1 MKANGYMVKRRKQKV
16 EDRKLWDEDLKN
28 IPFENSRKRAVVII
42 TIISFGFVVI
52 LFRLINL
59 MIFDHEKLSERAAR
73 QYIREK
79 TLTPQRGVIWDRN
92 MKEMATNIETDS
104 LYAVPSNIRDTND
117 LSRKIAPII
126 KVSAGEINRLLVKKK
141 GKSFA
146 WLSRRMDLE
155 TSNKLHVLRE
165 PFKEEEIGFVTEP
178 KRYYPKGQTASHI
191 LGFANID
198 DRGIAGLELVYNDY
212 LKGEVKN
219 VSVGMDARG
228 KSLVSDVKEAVQ
240 GNNIIL
246 TIDEGLQY
254 IVERELTNAMQER
267 KAKAAVAIMM
277 NPMTGEILAL
287 ANRPTYDPNS
297 PAAAGGEEKRNRAIT
312 DLYEPG
318 STMKSILASAA
329 FEEKAVSLNNMFDVS
344 KGSITVGG
352 KTIHDVHRHG
362 VLTFQEV
369 IKKSSNV
376 GAVKIGMRLG
386 TTKYYEY
393 MKQFGF
399 GEKTGIDFPGEAR
412 GILRNVK
419 NWSGT
424 SLAAMS
430 IGQEIGMTPLQMLRA
445 YSVIANGGVLM
456 KPYIVSEI
464 ISPDGK
470 AIKRNSPTEV
480 RRVISK
486 TTAATLRNILKTV
499 VEEGGTAQRA
509 NVKGNLVAG
518 KTGTAQ
524 IFDSKTGHYS
534 KNRFVSSFVGF
545 APADNP
551 KVALIV
557 VVYEPVGETYGGLVA
572 APVFKNIIEHTF
584 AYLDVPMET
593 DENKILLVSRD
604 H

>member
-1 MKANGYMVKRRKQKV
+1 VRHRLLKRKRQKID
-16 EDRKLWDEDLKN
+16 DRKLWDEDLKN
-28 IPFENSRKRAVVII
+28 IPLENSRKRAVVII

-59 MIFDHEKLSERAAR
+59 MILDHEKLSGRASQ

-104 LYAVPSNIRDTND
+104 LYAVPSNIRDTGN
-117 LSRKIAPII
+117 LSAKIAPII

-141 GKSFA
+141 EKSFA
-146 WLSRRMDLE
+146 WLSRRMDME
-155 TSNKLHVLRE
+155 TSEKLNVLRE
-165 PFKEEEIGFVTEP
+165 PIKEGEIGFVTEP

-198 DRGIAGLELVYNDY
+198 DKGIAGLELVYNDY
-212 LKGEVKN
+212 LKGEVKS
-219 VSVGMDARG
+219 VSVGLDARG
-228 KSLVSDVKEAVQ
+228 KSLMSDVKEAVP
-240 GNNIIL
+240 GNNILL
-246 TIDEGLQY
+246 TVDEGLQY
-254 IVERELTNAMQER
+254 IVERELTNAMEER

-287 ANRPTYDPNS
+287 ANRPTYDPNFPS
-297 PAAAGGEEKRNRAIT
+297 AADGEEKRNRAIT

-329 FEEKAVSLNNMFDVS
+329 IEEKAVSLNNMFDVS

-376 GAVKIGMRLG
+376 VAVKIGMRLG
-386 TTKYYEY
+386 ATKYYEY
-393 MKQFGF
+393 MKRFGF
-399 GEKTGIDFPGEAR
+399 GEKTGVDFPGETR

-445 YSVIANGGVLM
+445 YSAIANGGVLM

-470 AIKRNSPTEV
+470 AIKRNSPTEE

-486 TTAATLRNILKTV
+486 ATAVTLRDILKTV
-499 VEEGGTAQRA
+499 VEEGGTAQKA

-524 IFDSKTGHYS
+524 IFDPKTGHYS

-557 VVYEPVGETYGGLVA
+557 VVYEPEGETYGGLVA

-604 H
+604 R

>member
-1 MKANGYMVKRRKQKV
+1 MRYGLLKGRKKKS
-16 EDRKLWDEDLKN
+16 EERMLWDEDLKKSSL
-28 IPFENSRKRAVVII
+28 ENSRKRAIVI
-42 TIISFGFVVI
+42 TTVISFGFAVI
-52 LFRLINL
+52 LFRLVNL
-59 MIFDHEKLSERAAR
+59 MIFDHAKLSGQASQ
-73 QYIREK
+73 QYISER

-92 MKEMATNIETDS
+92 LKEMATNIETDS
-104 LYAVPSNIRDTND
+104 LYAVPSNVRDTAR
-117 LSRKIAPII
+117 LSSQIAPII
-126 KVSAGEINRLLVKKK
+126 KVSSGEINSLLLKKK
-141 GKSFA
+141 GKSFTWVA
-146 WLSRRMDLE
+146 RRMDLE
-155 TSNKLHVLRE
+155 DSRKLSALKSS
-165 PFKEEEIGFVTEP
+165 FKDGEIGFVTEP
-178 KRYYPKGQTASHI
+178 KRYYPMKQVASHI

-198 DRGIAGLELVYNDY
+198 DKGIAGLELVYNDY
-212 LKGEVKN
+212 LKGEVK
-219 VSVGMDARG
+219 SVPVDRDARG
-228 KSLVSDVKEAVQ
+228 KSLVSDVKEAVP

-277 NPMTGEILAL
+277 NPATGEILAL

-297 PAAAGGEEKRNRAIT
+297 PSAADGEEKRNRAIT
-312 DLYEPG
+312 DIYEPG

-329 FEEKAVSLNNMFDVS
+329 VEEKAVRLNDMFDVS

-362 VLTFQEV
+362 VLNFQEV

-376 GAVKIGMRLG
+376 GAVKVGMRLG
-386 TTKYYEY
+386 AAKYYEY
-393 MKQFGF
+393 IKRFGF
-399 GEKTGIDFPGEAR
+399 GDKTGIDFPGEAR

-424 SLAAMS
+424 SLACMS
-430 IGQEIGMTPLQMLRA
+430 IGQEIGMTPLQMLTA
-445 YSVIANGGVLM
+445 YSAIANGGVLM

-470 AIKRNSPTEV
+470 SIKRNSPAEV

-486 TTAATLRNILKTV
+486 STAATLRDILKTV

-509 NVKGNLVAG
+509 NVNGNLVAG

-524 IFDSKTGHYS
+524 IFDTKTGHYS

-545 APADNP
+545 APADDP
-551 KVALIV
+551 RVALIV

-572 APVFKNIIEHTF
+572 APVFKNIIENTF
-584 AYLDVPMET
+584 SYLDVPMEKE
-593 DENKILLVSRD
+593 ENRIYLVSRTP
-604 H
+604 

>member
-1 MKANGYMVKRRKQKV
+1 MV
-16 EDRKLWDEDLKN
+16 
-28 IPFENSRKRAVVII
+28 
-42 TIISFGFVVI
+42 
-52 LFRLINL
+52 
-59 MIFDHEKLSERAAR
+59 FDHEKLSERAAQ

-79 TLTPQRGVIWDRN
+79 ALTPQRGVIWDRN
-92 MKEMATNIETDS
+92 MKELATNIETDS
-104 LYAVPSNIRDTND
+104 LFAIPSNVKDTKN
-117 LSRKIAPII
+117 LSSQIAPII
-126 KVSAGEINRLLVKKK
+126 KVSKGEINSLLLKRKER
-141 GKSFA
+141 SFT
-146 WLSRRMDLE
+146 WLARRVDME
-155 TSNKLHVLRE
+155 TSRKLSSLKS
-165 PFKEEEIGFVTEP
+165 PFKEGEIGFVTEP
-178 KRYYPKGQTASHI
+178 KRYYPKGQIASHI

-198 DRGIAGLELVYNDY
+198 DKGIAGLELVYNDY

-228 KSLVSDVKEAVQ
+228 KSLVSDVKEAVP
-240 GNNIIL
+240 GNNILL

-254 IVERELTNAMQER
+254 IVERELTNAMEER

-287 ANRPTYDPNS
+287 ANRPTYDPNFPS
-297 PAAAGGEEKRNRAIT
+297 AAGGEEKRNRAIT

-329 FEEKAVSLNNMFDVS
+329 IEEKAVRLNDMFDVS
-344 KGSITVGG
+344 KGSIKVGG
-352 KTIHDVHRHG
+352 KTIHDAHRHG
-362 VLTFQEV
+362 VLSFQEV

-386 TTKYYEY
+386 ASKYYEY
-393 MKQFGF
+393 MKRFGF
-399 GEKTGIDFPGEAR
+399 GQKTGVDFPGETK
-412 GILRNVK
+412 GILRDVK
-419 NWSGT
+419 KWSGT
-424 SLAAMS
+424 SLACMS
-430 IGQEIGMTPLQMLRA
+430 IGQEIGMTPLQMITA
-445 YSVIANGGVLM
+445 YSAIANGGVLM

-470 AIKRNSPTEV
+470 SIKRNSPAEE

-486 TTAATLRNILKTV
+486 ATAATLTDILKTV

-524 IFDSKTGHYS
+524 IFDPKTGHYS
-534 KNRFVSSFVGF
+534 RNRYVSSFVGF

-557 VVYEPVGETYGGLVA
+557 VIYEPVGETYGGLVA
-572 APVFKNIIEHTF
+572 APVFKNIIESTF
-584 AYLDVPMET
+584 AYLDVPIEKE
-593 DENKILLVSRD
+593 ENKIYLVSK
-604 H
+604 

>member
-1 MKANGYMVKRRKQKV
+1 
-16 EDRKLWDEDLKN
+16 
-28 IPFENSRKRAVVII
+28 
-42 TIISFGFVVI
+42 
-52 LFRLINL
+52 
-59 MIFDHEKLSERAAR
+59 
-73 QYIREK
+73 
-79 TLTPQRGVIWDRN
+79 
-92 MKEMATNIETDS
+92 
-104 LYAVPSNIRDTND
+104 
-117 LSRKIAPII
+117 
-126 KVSAGEINRLLVKKK
+126 
-141 GKSFA
+141 
-146 WLSRRMDLE
+146 
-155 TSNKLHVLRE
+155 
-165 PFKEEEIGFVTEP
+165 
-178 KRYYPKGQTASHI
+178 
-191 LGFANID
+191 
-198 DRGIAGLELVYNDY
+198 
-212 LKGEVKN
+212 
-219 VSVGMDARG
+219 
-228 KSLVSDVKEAVQ
+228 
-240 GNNIIL
+240 
-246 TIDEGLQY
+246 
-254 IVERELTNAMQER
+254 
-267 KAKAAVAIMM
+267 
-277 NPMTGEILAL
+277 
-287 ANRPTYDPNS
+287 
-297 PAAAGGEEKRNRAIT
+297 
-312 DLYEPG
+312 
-318 STMKSILASAA
+318 MKSILASAA
-329 FEEKAVSLNNMFDVS
+329 IEEKAVGLNNMFDVS

-352 KTIHDVHRHG
+352 KTIHDVHRHK

-376 GAVKIGMRLG
+376 GAVKIGMRIG
-386 TTKYYEY
+386 ATKYYEY
-393 MKQFGF
+393 MKRFGF
-399 GEKTGIDFPGEAR
+399 GDKTGIDFPGEAR

-445 YSVIANGGVLM
+445 YSAIANGGVLM

-470 AIKRNSPTEV
+470 AIKRNSPTEE

-486 TTAATLRNILKTV
+486 ATAATLRDILKTV

-524 IFDSKTGHYS
+524 IFDPKTGHYS

-557 VVYEPVGETYGGLVA
+557 VVYEPTGETYGGLVA

-593 DENKILLVSRD
+593 DENKVLLVSRD

>member
-1 MKANGYMVKRRKQKV
+1 MRYGLLKGRKKKN
-16 EDRKLWDEDLKN
+16 EERMLWDEDLKKSSL
-28 IPFENSRKRAVVII
+28 ENSRKRAIVI
-42 TIISFGFVVI
+42 TTVISFGFAVI
-52 LFRLINL
+52 LFRLVNL
-59 MIFDHEKLSERAAR
+59 MIFDHAKLSGQASQ

-92 MKEMATNIETDS
+92 LKEMATNIETDS
-104 LYAVPSNIRDTND
+104 LYAVPSNVRDTAR
-117 LSRKIAPII
+117 LSSQIAPII
-126 KVSAGEINRLLVKKK
+126 KVSSGEINSLLLKKK

-146 WLSRRMDLE
+146 WVARRMDLE
-155 TSNKLHVLRE
+155 DSRKLSALKSS
-165 PFKEEEIGFVTEP
+165 FKDGEIGFVTEP
-178 KRYYPKGQTASHI
+178 KRYYPMKQVASHI

-198 DRGIAGLELVYNDY
+198 DKGIAGLELVYNDY
-212 LKGEVKN
+212 LKGEVK
-219 VSVGMDARG
+219 SVPVDRDARG
-228 KSLVSDVKEAVQ
+228 KSLVSDVKEAVP

-254 IVERELTNAMQER
+254 IVERELTSAMQER

-277 NPMTGEILAL
+277 NPATGEILAL
-287 ANRPTYDPNS
+287 ANRPTYDPNYPS
-297 PAAAGGEEKRNRAIT
+297 VADGEEKRNRAIT
-312 DLYEPG
+312 DIYEPG

-329 FEEKAVSLNNMFDVS
+329 VEEKAVSLNDIFDVS
-344 KGSITVGG
+344 KGTITVGG

-362 VLTFQEV
+362 VLNFQEV

-376 GAVKIGMRLG
+376 GAVKVGMRLG
-386 TTKYYEY
+386 AAKYYEY
-393 MKQFGF
+393 IKRFGF
-399 GEKTGIDFPGEAR
+399 GDKTGIDFPGEAK

-424 SLAAMS
+424 SLACLS
-430 IGQEIGMTPLQMLRA
+430 IGQEIGMTPLQMLTA
-445 YSVIANGGVLM
+445 YSAIANGGVLM

-470 AIKRNSPTEV
+470 SIKRNSPAEV

-486 TTAATLRNILKTV
+486 STAATLRDILKTV

-509 NVKGNLVAG
+509 NVNGNLVAG

-524 IFDSKTGHYS
+524 IFDTKTGHYS

-545 APADNP
+545 APADDP
-551 KVALIV
+551 RVALIV

-572 APVFKNIIEHTF
+572 APVFKNIIENTF
-584 AYLDVPMET
+584 AYLNVPMEKE
-593 DENKILLVSRD
+593 ENRVYLVSRSP
-604 H
+604 

>member
-1 MKANGYMVKRRKQKV
+1 MIRRRTQRTDIK
-16 EDRKLWDEDLKN
+16 KLWDEDPANVPLEK
-28 IPFENSRKRAVVII
+28 SRKRAVVII
-42 TIISFGFVVI
+42 TIIFFGFVVI
-52 LFRLINL
+52 LFRLVNL
-59 MIFDHEKLSERAAR
+59 MIFDHEKLSERAAQ

-79 TLTPQRGVIWDRN
+79 TLTPQRGVMWDRN

-104 LYAVPSNIRDTND
+104 LYAVPSSIKDVSS
-117 LSRKIAPII
+117 LSSRVAPII
-126 KVSAGEINRLLVKKK
+126 KVSAGEINDLLLRKKE
-141 GKSFA
+141 KSFA
-146 WLSRRMDLE
+146 WISRRMDME
-155 TSNKLHVLRE
+155 TSHKLNALRE
-165 PFKEEEIGFVTEP
+165 SFHDGEIGFVTES
-178 KRYYPKGQTASHI
+178 KRYYPKGQVASHI

-198 DRGIAGLELVYNDY
+198 DKGIAGLELTYNDY
-212 LKGEVKN
+212 LKGEVKS

-228 KSLVSDVKEAVQ
+228 NSLVSDVKEAVP
-240 GNNIIL
+240 GHNIIL
-246 TIDEGLQY
+246 TIDEVLQY

-267 KAKAAVAIMM
+267 KAKASVAIMM

-287 ANRPTYDPNS
+287 ANRPTYDPNF
-297 PAAAGGEEKRNRAIT
+297 PAAANGEEKRNRAIT

-329 FEEKAVSLNNMFDVS
+329 LEEKAVRLNDMFDVS
-344 KGSITVGG
+344 RGTILVAG

-362 VLTFQEV
+362 VLNFQEV

-376 GAVKIGMRLG
+376 GTVKIGMRLG
-386 TTKYYEY
+386 ASKYYEY
-393 MKQFGF
+393 LNNFGF
-399 GEKTGIDFPGEAR
+399 GKKTGIDFPGEVN

-424 SLAAMS
+424 SLACMS
-430 IGQEIGMTPLQMLRA
+430 IGQEIGVTPLQMLNA
-445 YSVIANGGVLM
+445 YSVIANGGLLM
-456 KPYIVSEI
+456 RPYIVSEI

-470 AIKRNSPTEV
+470 VIKRNSPTEE

-486 TTAATLRNILKTV
+486 TTAAAMREILKTV

-509 NVKGNLVAG
+509 SVKGNLVAG

-524 IFDSKTGHYS
+524 IFDPKIKQYS

-557 VVYEPVGETYGGLVA
+557 VIYEPVGQTYGGLVA

-584 AYLDVPMET
+584 SYLDIPMEK
-593 DENKILLVSRD
+593 DENKIFLVSR
-604 H
+604 